1 MTNSTKANQILNNV
15 INNDV
20 TESIKT
26 PANVF
31 YIYAEDSHIVVEA
44 DKYCNGVSFIN
55 DKEGQK
61 YAEFH
66 ILDILRNNL
75 PNC

>member
-1 MTNSTKANQILNNV
+1 MTNSTKANQILKNVVNN
-15 INNDV
+15 NV

-31 YIYAEDSHIVVEA
+31 YVYAEDSYIVVEA
-44 DKYCNGVSFIN
+44 DRYSNGASFMN
-55 DKEGQK
+55 DKEGQE
-61 YAEFH
+61 YAEAH

-75 PNC
+75 ASC

>member
-31 YIYAEDSHIVVEA
+31 YIYVEDQYIFVDA
-44 DKYCNGVSFIN
+44 DRYSNGVSFMN

-75 PNC
+75 SNC